1 MKPLRIFAAAVLAL
15 LLQACAP
22 KAEPFKAIDITGV
35 QGYGTDFQLNDPA
48 GKVRSLSEFRGKV
61 VAVFFGFTHCPDV
74 CPTTLADMREVM
86 TKLGPEADKL
96 QVLFIS
102 VDPKRDT
109 PDVLGRYVP
118 AFHPKFLGLT
128 GSPEAVTKVT
138 RDFKI
143 FVREQPGKTPDTY
156 TVDHT
161 AGTLVFDGQG
171 RLRLFMNYG
180 ATPQD
185 MTADFKRLMKETT

>member
-1 MKPLRIFAAAVLAL
+1 MRLARYLAAAALAGL
-15 LLQACAP
+15 LAGCSGKPEA
-22 KAEPFKAIDITGV
+22 FKSIDITGV
-35 QGYGTDFQLNDPA
+35 QGYGTDFRLTDPA
-48 GKVRSLSEFRGKV
+48 GKERTLSEFRGKV
-61 VAVFFGFTHCPDV
+61 VAIFFGYTHCPDV
-74 CPTTLADMREVM
+74 CPTTLADLREVM
-86 TKLGPEADKL
+86 TRLGTDGDKL
-96 QVLFIS
+96 QVVFIS

-118 AFHPKFLGLT
+118 SFHPRFLGLT
-128 GSPEAVTKVT
+128 GSPEAVASAA

-143 FVREQPGKTPDTY
+143 FVREQPGKSPESY

-180 ATPQD
+180 ATPED
-185 MTADFKRLMKETT
+185 MASDFKRLMKEGQ

>member
-1 MKPLRIFAAAVLAL
+1 MTLRIFAAVWLAVLLA
-15 LLQACAP
+15 ACAP
-22 KAEPFKAIDITGV
+22 KVEPFKAIDITGV
-35 QGYGTDFQLNDPA
+35 PGYGSDFRLTDPA
-48 GKVRSLSEFRGKV
+48 GKERSLSEFRGKV

-86 TKLGPEADKL
+86 TKLGTDADKL

-102 VDPKRDT
+102 VDPRRDT
-109 PDVLGRYVP
+109 PEVLGRYVP
-118 AFHPKFLGLT
+118 SFHPRFLGLT
-128 GSPEAVTKVT
+128 GSPEAIIKVT

-143 FVREQPGKTPDTY
+143 FVREQPGKTPESY